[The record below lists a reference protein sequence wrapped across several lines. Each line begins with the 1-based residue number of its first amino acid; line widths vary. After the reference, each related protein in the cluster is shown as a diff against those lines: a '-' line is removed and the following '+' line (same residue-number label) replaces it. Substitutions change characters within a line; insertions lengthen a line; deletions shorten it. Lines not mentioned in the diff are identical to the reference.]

1 MFRYYDFKKLLK
13 LEELLAYSRKS
24 RTDDPLM
31 TVDEVLSKH
40 ETILDEWCENN
51 LGGKLS
57 ENNKYREVVSGESM
71 SDREAFQALLKRI
84 ESPKIKAVLVVELQ
98 RLGRPD
104 LEEIGKITKI
114 FRYTHTMIITP
125 NRAYDLQDEDDRDSF
140 ERELKRGNEYL
151 EYQKK
156 IMSRGRLLSVSQG
169 NYIGSVPPYGYNKVW
184 VVEGK
189 TERPTLAENKEQAD
203 VVRMIFDMYVN
214 QNMGVN
220 LIGKHL
226 DNLHIQPPRGEHW
239 SPHTIKGILIN
250 VHYIGKVKWNWRKT
264 VTIVEDSEIMK
275 TRPKAKE
282 GDYLV
287 YEGKHSAIITEE
299 LFKAAQEK
307 IGKNHRAKVT
317 TKVRNPFASLLYC
330 KCGRA
335 MSLRYYKKNGVDR
348 GFPRLLCDNQVHCNT
363 GSCLYDE
370 MIDMVCDI
378 LKEKIG
384 DFEMKMKNDTTD
396 SVKIHNN
403 LIKSLEKK
411 LADLDEKELAQ
422 WDAQTDPNSDE
433 KMPPDVFK
441 RLNAKLLK
449 EKDETRKALE
459 NAYESMPKPVN
470 YQEQIYKFQE
480 ALNSLMDDNVSA
492 EEKNRHL
499 KECIDRIEYY
509 RERPE
514 RLRRK
519 PGEKKGSVFNTG
531 ASWSTPPVEIDV
543 KLKV

>member
-1 MFRYYDFKKLLK
+1 LFHYYDFKKLLK

-203 VVRMIFDMYVN
+203 IVRMIFDMYVN

-226 DNLHIQPPRGEHW
+226 DNLHIQPPR
-239 SPHTIKGILIN
+239 
-250 VHYIGKVKWNWRKT
+250 
-264 VTIVEDSEIMK
+264 
-275 TRPKAKE
+275 
-282 GDYLV
+282 
-287 YEGKHSAIITEE
+287 
-299 LFKAAQEK
+299 
-307 IGKNHRAKVT
+307 
-317 TKVRNPFASLLYC
+317 
-330 KCGRA
+330 
-335 MSLRYYKKNGVDR
+335 
-348 GFPRLLCDNQVHCNT
+348 
-363 GSCLYDE
+363 
-370 MIDMVCDI
+370 
-378 LKEKIG
+378 
-384 DFEMKMKNDTTD
+384 
-396 SVKIHNN
+396 
-403 LIKSLEKK
+403 
-411 LADLDEKELAQ
+411 
-422 WDAQTDPNSDE
+422 
-433 KMPPDVFK
+433 
-441 RLNAKLLK
+441 
-449 EKDETRKALE
+449 
-459 NAYESMPKPVN
+459 
-470 YQEQIYKFQE
+470 
-480 ALNSLMDDNVSA
+480 
-492 EEKNRHL
+492 
-499 KECIDRIEYY
+499 
-509 RERPE
+509 
-514 RLRRK
+514 
-519 PGEKKGSVFNTG
+519 
-531 ASWSTPPVEIDV
+531 
-543 KLKV
+543 